1 MVMQLFWKSRLEA
14 RLQLRSLMGMGGVGE
29 AALRPDMT
37 ELVSCENTELMAVGV
52 EATGRAIGG
61 CLTNMVVFSEDP
73 LLM

>member
-14 RLQLRSLMGMGGVGE
+14 RLQLRSLIGMGGVGE

-37 ELVSCENTELMAVGV
+37 ELVSCEKTELMAVGV

>member
-1 MVMQLFWKSRLEA
+1 MKLKEWVVLKWWVEP
-14 RLQLRSLMGMGGVGE
+14 LQWS
-29 AALRPDMT
+29 DMT